1 MASSKGSDP
10 NKTTRYITPTGKVPL
25 LSAVDDEVDWTMVA
39 IELRA
44 FLKRFEGYEEALF
57 ENQLVDEN
65 ARAEQKKR
73 LGKNNALNIVYSYL
87 VEMCIPNKTAMLPV
101 REHATTDVDF

>member
-10 NKTTRYITPTGKVPL
+10 NKTSRYITPTGKVPC

-57 ENQLVDEN
+57 ETQLVDVN
-65 ARAEQKKR
+65 ARAKDLEQCVEYC
-73 LGKNNALNIVYSYL
+73 LLLSGGDVYS
-87 VEMCIPNKTAMLPV
+87 EQNCNAASPRACD
-101 REHATTDVDF
+101 H

>member
-1 MASSKGSDP
+1 
-10 NKTTRYITPTGKVPL
+10 
-25 LSAVDDEVDWTMVA
+25 MVA

-57 ENQLVDEN
+57 EPQSVDLN

-73 LGKNNALNIVYSYL
+73 LEKNNALNIVYS
-87 VEMCIPNKTAMLPV
+87 EQNCNAACKPESM
-101 REHATTDVDF
+101 

>member
-1 MASSKGSDP
+1 MVAREGSDP

-25 LSAVDDEVDWTMVA
+25 LSAVDNEVDWTMVV

-57 ENQLVDEN
+57 V
-65 ARAEQKKR
+65 
-73 LGKNNALNIVYSYL
+73 
-87 VEMCIPNKTAMLPV
+87 
-101 REHATTDVDF
+101 

>member
-1 MASSKGSDP
+1 MVAREGSDP

-57 ENQLVDEN
+57 ET
-65 ARAEQKKR
+65 
-73 LGKNNALNIVYSYL
+73 LGRF
-87 VEMCIPNKTAMLPV
+87 EC
-101 REHATTDVDF
+101 

>member
-44 FLKRFEGYEEALF
+44 LLKRFEGYEEALF
-57 ENQLVDEN
+57 ETQLVEVN
-65 ARAEQKKR
+65 ARAEAKEKTWKEQCVEYF
-73 LGKNNALNIVYSYL
+73 LLLSGGDVYS
-87 VEMCIPNKTAMLPV
+87 EQNCNAASPRACN
-101 REHATTDVDF
+101 H